1 MLMGCEDIDLS
12 TSLQYADKLEIVL
25 HEVRM
30 VFDNISYDEHVSDY
44 CDVICKKMR
53 NKGKGETRMFGEI
66 RSNYAVSCS
75 KLRRLLTKNFY

>member
-30 VFDNISYDEHVSDY
+30 VFDDISYDEHVSDY
-44 CDVICKKMR
+44 CDVIWKKMR
-53 NKGKGETRMFGEI
+53 NKGREQSECSVKFGRI
-66 RSNYAVSCS
+66 MQYYAVNYGDYS
-75 KLRRLLTKNFY
+75 